1 MGVYIVIDPGH
12 GGKDQGASGFGLA
25 EKNVV
30 LDISKRI
37 NKYLG
42 LYDGVSVSLT
52 RWDDRFLELSERADF
67 ANARKCD
74 LFLSI
79 HNNAASQTAV
89 GFETFIHPKA
99 ASRTAGYQNI
109 LHNTVIKYLKQYN
122 IKDRGKK
129 RANFAV
135 LRKTSMPAVLI
146 ENLFISNQRENQL
159 LRDPQFLDGLAE
171 AIAEGVAGI
180 FGLKKK
186 QPKPMYRIIVDGKII
201 YDTAYESKI
210 IEAVLEA
217 VRAGAQKISMEKIK

>member
-1 MGVYIVIDPGH
+1 MGAYVVIDPGH

-30 LDISKRI
+30 LSISQRI
-37 NKYLG
+37 NHFFGQYE
-42 LYDGVSVSLT
+42 GVSVSLT

-79 HNNAASQTAV
+79 HNNAASESAS
-89 GFETFIHPKA
+89 GFETFIHPNA
-99 ASRTAGYQNI
+99 ASRTAQYQNI
-109 LHNTVIKYLKQYN
+109 LHSAVMNYLKQYN

-135 LRKTSMPAVLI
+135 LRETTMPAVLI
-146 ENLFISNQRENQL
+146 ENLFITNQKENQL
-159 LRDPQFLDGLAE
+159 LRDPKFLDGLAE
-171 AIAEGVAGI
+171 AVVEGVAKI

-186 QPKPMYRIIVDGKII
+186 QPKPMYRITVDGKTV

-210 IEAVLEA
+210 TDAILEA
-217 VRAGAQKISMEKIK
+217 VRKGAREISLKKIK